1 MARVLVTG
9 ASGFIGSH
17 VAHALSRA
25 GHEVLATGRN
35 AARLATFA
43 ATPIAVDT
51 ADIVVDPL
59 QKLVAD
65 RDTVVHCAA
74 LSSPWGARS
83 AFRQANVHATE
94 RLLHAAQQAGVRRF
108 VHLSSPSIYFR
119 LADQFDLTE
128 AFAPPKRWINAYAE
142 TKWQSEQCVA
152 DVRYAA
158 MSRIILRPRAVF
170 GEGDRAIFPRIL
182 ALAERGWFPQIGDGQ
197 ALIDTTYVGNVA
209 DAVVAALS
217 ATSHAEPQVFNIT
230 NGEPLA
236 VCELL
241 YRLFTALDMKVR
253 RVRLPRSVAVALG
266 ALAERA
272 ARIRP
277 GQPEPR
283 LSRYGVG
290 VLGYAQT
297 LDISH
302 ARRVLGYRP
311 RVSVDEGIR
320 RFSQWWSA
328 HGRD

>member
-17 VAHALSRA
+17 VARALSMA
-25 GHEVLATGRN
+25 GHDVLATGRD
-35 AARLATFA
+35 ATRLATFVR
-43 ATPIAVDT
+43 TPIAVDT
-51 ADIVVDPL
+51 ADLATDSL
-59 QKLVAD
+59 EKLVIG
-65 RDTVVHCAA
+65 RDAVVHCAA
-74 LSSPWGARS
+74 LSSPWGTRE
-83 AFRQANVHATE
+83 AFRQANVLATE
-94 RLLHAAQQAGVRRF
+94 RLLQAAHHAGIARF

-119 LADQFDLTE
+119 LADQFDIPET
-128 AFAPPKRWINAYAE
+128 FVPPQRWINPYAE

-152 DVRYAA
+152 DARYAA

-170 GEGDRAIFPRIL
+170 GEGDRAIFPRIVNL
-182 ALAERGWFPQIGDGQ
+182 ARRGWFPQIGSGE

-209 DAVVAALS
+209 DAVLAALS
-217 ATSHAEPQVFNIT
+217 APNHADPQVFNIT
-230 NGEPLA
+230 NGEPLPVNA
-236 VCELL
+236 LL
-241 YRLFTALDMKVR
+241 RRLFAALGMRVR
-253 RVRLPRSVAVALG
+253 LVRLPRRMALVLG
-266 ALAERA
+266 TLAEGA

-320 RFSQWWSA
+320 RFSHWWST
-328 HGRD
+328 HGGH